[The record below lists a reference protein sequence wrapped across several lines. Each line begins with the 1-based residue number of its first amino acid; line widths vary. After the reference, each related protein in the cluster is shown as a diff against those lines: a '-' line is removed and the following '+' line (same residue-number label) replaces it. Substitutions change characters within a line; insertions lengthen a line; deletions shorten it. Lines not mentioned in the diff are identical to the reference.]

1 VATSPGA
8 RRAAPTRSAR
18 SGAAAI
24 AVIATLG
31 AAFAGTACHKPK
43 HDRLRWAIGVAK
55 FDATTLGLAA
65 ARSADPFVD
74 AIRPGRLTIPTYDGS
89 NQATHPDVLLERDAA
104 GVPHLTL
111 VMTPYPFSDR
121 RLENPSLLVSDDG
134 MAFTAAPGAPA
145 PLVPPPVRDHNDDPD
160 LRRDPRTGDYEILY
174 LESLRP
180 ERQTLVALRSTD
192 RRTWSRRDAIVYD
205 LAHGA
210 PFIVS
215 PAAIDD
221 GGKTYLF
228 YADTTRGAL
237 YTLVS
242 ADGTTWDPQSAVPV
256 QIDLGR
262 IVPWHVDVIRGD
274 GGFGLLISAYPERFE
289 HQDLYLATSPDLVH
303 WTLRPQPL
311 LDHKDPA
318 LGVESLY
325 RSTGVVE
332 HGTLVVW
339 YAMQIRG

>member
-1 VATSPGA
+1 MLPSLGA
-8 RRAAPTRSAR
+8 RHPARILAGSAGVAVVGLAAVLAL
-18 SGAAAI
+18 AA
-24 AVIATLG
+24 
-31 AAFAGTACHKPK
+31 ACHKP
-43 HDRLRWAIGVAK
+43 RPRPLRWAIGVAT
-55 FDATTLGLAA
+55 FDATALGLAH
-65 ARSADPFVD
+65 ARSPDPFVD

-104 GVPHLTL
+104 GAPHLTL
-111 VMTPYPFSDR
+111 VVTPYPFSDR
-121 RLENPSLLVSDDG
+121 RFENPSLLVSDDG
-134 MAFTAAPGAPA
+134 MSFTAAPGVPA
-145 PLVPPPVRDHNDDPD
+145 PLVPAPPRDHNNDPD
-160 LRRDPRTGDYEILY
+160 LRRDPRTGEYELLY

-180 ERQTLVALRSTD
+180 ERQTLVALRSPD
-192 RRTWSRRDAIVYD
+192 RRTWTRRDAIVYD
-205 LAHGA
+205 LPHGA

-237 YTLVS
+237 YAMVS
-242 ADGTTWDPQSAVPV
+242 ADGMTWDASSATPIR
-256 QIDLGR
+256 IDLGKV
-262 IVPWHVDVIRGD
+262 VPWHVDVIRGE
-274 GGFGLLISAYPERFE
+274 GGFALLISGYVGAFE
-289 HQDLYLATSPDLVH
+289 HQDLYLATSPDLVT

-311 LDHKDPA
+311 LDHTDPA

-339 YAMQIRG
+339 YAMQIRP